1 MFWASM
7 NLSRDKFKMYERKCK
22 YTKHAIV
29 MTIMMS
35 MIFILFFT
43 YQIMN
48 SSIVKSLAYP
58 PWNRILVLYLYNVQT
73 GVGQTFSV
81 SLTNFA
87 TF

>member
-1 MFWASM
+1 M
-7 NLSRDKFKMYERKCK
+7 NLSRDKFKMYENVN
-22 YTKHAIV
+22 IQ
-29 MTIMMS
+29 S
-35 MIFILFFT
+35 MLHCDDYYDVYDFHTFLT